1 MDTARAP
8 APAEED
14 AESTTSSSSSSSSP
28 LPTPLPPTYSQAHA
42 AGHRQVF
49 PYLPSAHAIDGSN
62 DAVTT
67 ADLKPPPP
75 PTLHANAPPPMD
87 RPLAG
92 RPPASTAAPLGAGS
106 VTQAHSD
113 CSGSSSAVAAPQQ
126 HSVMPACDQSSCLQ
140 QRSAL
145 SIRMRRAQLLAAQAS
160 TQRDGARHMAAS
172 LNAELHEVGA
182 HTLTMPPLPC
192 SPPFPHPLVTYRHM
206 RHFLEPMRRHAG
218 AMLWLLVHKP

>member
-1 MDTARAP
+1 MDTAPAPAP

-14 AESTTSSSSSSSSP
+14 AESTTSSSSSP

-92 RPPASTAAPLGAGS
+92 RPPASTTTPLGAGS

-113 CSGSSSAVAAPQQ
+113 CSASSSSAVAAPQQ

-182 HTLTMPPLPC
+182 HTLTMPPSLAHHP
-192 SPPFPHPLVTYRHM
+192 SPI
-206 RHFLEPMRRHAG
+206 
-218 AMLWLLVHKP
+218 LLSHTGTCGTFQSQ